1 MDEMDIKSQS
11 IPQHVADLEA
21 VFGELKKYDMR
32 LNLDQCTFKVGGDK
46 FLGFMIT
53 HRGIEANPNK
63 CTAILEM
70 RSPTNIQ
77 EVQKLNNRLAS
88 LSKFLSKLAK
98 KAKPFYKL
106 LKKTEPF
113 SWDKTCEQAFLAF
126 KKTIVTLPIL
136 SRPRLGP
143 PLLMYL
149 SVADE
154 ADSSAFVQEEGKHQ
168 LHIYF
173 TSRILHD
180 IEKNYQM
187 IENVA
192 LALINSA

>member
-1 MDEMDIKSQS
+1 MDIKSQS

-32 LNLDQCTFKVGGDK
+32 LNLDQCTFEVGGDK

-126 KKTIVTLPIL
+126 KKTIATPPVL
-136 SRPRLGP
+136 SRPSPGV
-143 PLLMYL
+143 PLLLYL
-149 SVADE
+149 SITNKVV
-154 ADSSAFVQEEGKHQ
+154 SSTLVHEERKH
-168 LHIYF
+168 
-173 TSRILHD
+173 
-180 IEKNYQM
+180 
-187 IENVA
+187 
-192 LALINSA
+192 